1 MSGTFTFVCFIVTI
15 VLVFQ
20 LAQTYLKNR
29 SKKPSPIDEELE
41 DTLAKID
48 KLEERIR
55 VLERIVTK
63 THMDLKEEIDSL

>member
-41 DTLAKID
+41 DTLAKIGGILPYD
-48 KLEERIR
+48 A
-55 VLERIVTK
+55 
-63 THMDLKEEIDSL
+63 